1 MGENQH
7 RYHVALPD
15 GYYVL
20 VKSGFRKPDGGA
32 MWIQNVK
39 PGERI
44 LEPPWYKVSE
54 KGLKKPFRV
63 SAERHAGQGLI
74 T

>member
-44 LEPPWYKVSE
+44 LEHALVQSIGEGIE
-54 KGLKKPFRV
+54 KAISG
-63 SAERHAGQGLI
+63 
-74 T
+74 